1 MAVQWLGCC
10 VSNVGD
16 KGLIHGQGIKTS
28 HAVLCIQ
35 KKFLIKKK
43 SVHHCYSVPLQ
54 HCVLSLQ
61 TWLTLFDPIDR
72 S

>member
-28 HAVLCIQ
+28 HAVLCSQ
-35 KKFLIKKK
+35 KIFLIKKK
-43 SVHHCYSVPLQ
+43 RASPLL
-54 HCVLSLQ
+54 CSSPALRAVTSDVADS
-61 TWLTLFDPIDR
+61 F
-72 S
+72 